1 MTNLMTT
8 FLSAA
13 LTIVLP
19 VLAALGLMA
28 LPARRISRRRQV
40 RYVEI
45 PEMMRCLNRRAPF

>member
-40 RYVEI
+40 QHVEI
-45 PEMMRCLNRRAPF
+45 PEMLQCLNRRAPF